1 MDLTPQTRQ
10 LIDSIQPLKSCY
22 SDPISTLFID
32 FYCQCRQGCD
42 YLFPAPVHNSIR
54 LFDILEWFLACAEIG
69 KLTPLV
75 QLMWKDV
82 VGPTLGEYLEDEKI
96 ESRLISAFKS
106 DLHRSLADW
115 DRVQLLDGSVR
126 LTLRELLAD
135 IFAIEQ
141 AAQQSES

>member
-10 LIDSIQPLKSCY
+10 LVESIQPLKSRHT
-22 SDPISTLFID
+22 DPISILFID

-42 YLFPAPVHNSIR
+42 YLFPVSMRASIR
-54 LFDILEWFLACAEIG
+54 LLDILEWFLDCAEIG

-96 ESRLISAFKS
+96 ESRLISAFQS
-106 DLHRSLADW
+106 DLHNSLAEW
-115 DRVQLLDGSVR
+115 DRVSLPGGSVR

-135 IFAIEQ
+135 IVAIEQ
-141 AAQQSES
+141 ANHQSQ